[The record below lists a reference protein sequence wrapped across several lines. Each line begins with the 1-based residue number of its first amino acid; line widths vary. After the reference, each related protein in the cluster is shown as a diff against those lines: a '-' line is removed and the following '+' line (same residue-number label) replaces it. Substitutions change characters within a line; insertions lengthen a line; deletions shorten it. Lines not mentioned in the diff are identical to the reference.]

1 MEITRFLSEANFSLV
16 LLFSQFT
23 APFFNLRE
31 IKRDATFITAEDS
44 DNSDYVPIDDQQV
57 NIERS
62 VSQDQNRSSEG
73 DKDVIEMV

>member
-1 MEITRFLSEANFSLV
+1 M
-16 LLFSQFT
+16 FSQFA

-44 DNSDYVPIDDQQV
+44 DNSDYPIDDQQV